1 MNILLTSAGRR
12 TYLVEY
18 FKEALDGI
26 GCVYASNNVL
36 TYTLTRADKFVI
48 TPNIYDE
55 SYVDFLINYCLQE
68 SITAIIPLFD
78 IDLPILSKNKN
89 RFIEHNIRVIVSD
102 ENVIL
107 ICNDKWKTYNSLL
120 SYGLKQPQSFISLC
134 EVHSKITNG
143 ELSFPLIL
151 KPRWGMGSIAVMEAD
166 TIEELDILYNKIKKK
181 IFDSYLKYESSE
193 NVDDCVIIQEK
204 IHGQEYGLDVFNDL
218 EGKYITT
225 VAKRKIAMRSGE
237 TDIAEIVNPAPFET
251 IGSLLA
257 NKLSHIANLD
267 VDCFVADNG
276 DIYVLEL
283 NCRFGGQ
290 YPFSH
295 NAGVNFPKQIVS
307 FLNGLGVEKNLITP
321 RIGVVSCKEIYP
333 VIFKH

>member
-12 TYLVEY
+12 TYMVEY
-18 FKEALDGI
+18 FKEALNGI

-68 SITAIIPLFD
+68 NIKAIIPLFD
-78 IDLPILSKNKN
+78 IDLAVLSKNKN
-89 RFIEHNIRVIVSD
+89 RFKENNIKVIVSD
-102 ENVIL
+102 ENVIS
-107 ICNDKWKTYNSLL
+107 ICNDKWNTYKTMLSL
-120 SYGLKQPQSFISLC
+120 GLKQPQSFISLC
-134 EVHSKITNG
+134 DVHDKITNG

-166 TIEELDILYNKIKKK
+166 TIEELDVLYNKIKKK

-193 NVDDCVIIQEK
+193 NVDSCVIIQEK
-204 IHGQEYGLDVFNDL
+204 IIGYEYGLDVFNDL
-218 EGKYITT
+218 NGKYVTT
-225 VAKRKIAMRSGE
+225 IAKRKIAMRSGE
-237 TDIAEIVNPAPFET
+237 TDIAEIVNPAPFEN

-257 NKLSHIANLD
+257 NKLKHISNLD
-267 VDCFVADNG
+267 VDCFVTNNG

-290 YPFSH
+290 
-295 NAGVNFPKQIVS
+295 
-307 FLNGLGVEKNLITP
+307 
-321 RIGVVSCKEIYP
+321 
-333 VIFKH
+333 

>member
-1 MNILLTSAGRR
+1 
-12 TYLVEY
+12 
-18 FKEALDGI
+18 
-26 GCVYASNNVL
+26 
-36 TYTLTRADKFVI
+36 
-48 TPNIYDE
+48 
-55 SYVDFLINYCLQE
+55 
-68 SITAIIPLFD
+68 
-78 IDLPILSKNKN
+78 
-89 RFIEHNIRVIVSD
+89 
-102 ENVIL
+102 
-107 ICNDKWKTYNSLL
+107 
-120 SYGLKQPQSFISLC
+120 
-134 EVHSKITNG
+134 
-143 ELSFPLIL
+143 
-151 KPRWGMGSIAVMEAD
+151 MGSIAVMEAD

-193 NVDDCVIIQEK
+193 NVDNCVIIQEK
-204 IHGQEYGLDVFNDL
+204 IHGQEYGLDVFNNL

-225 VAKRKIAMRSGE
+225 IAKRKIAMRSGE

-307 FLNGLGVEKNLITP
+307 FLKGLGVEKNLITP
-321 RIGVVSCKEIYP
+321 QIGVVSCKEIYP
-333 VIFKH
+333 VIFKS